1 MNLGYHF
8 DLIREAML
16 AMAEENGS
24 AQFSSDAVDL
34 ALLGNSYND
43 IFQVNERECWST
55 MPFSTWPRSWWRTRI
70 TTACHPDGTMM
81 PTPGS
86 WCRIP

>member
-43 IFQVNERECWST
+43 IFQVNE
-55 MPFSTWPRSWWRTRI
+55 TRMLVQQ
-70 TTACHPDGTMM
+70 CLFP
-81 PTPGS
+81 PGQD
-86 WCRIP
+86 RGGEHALRPPAIQMAQ